1 MCSKSVKQPIRSKIS
16 SDKSD
21 AASTD
26 PRHAAR
32 AAALQFLY
40 QLESQ
45 RGENLEMLE
54 DFLTEYTDNDKTRA
68 LAETWIQGTWRNLER
83 IDPLIRS
90 ASQNWDMSRINPVD
104 LSNLRLGVYQLLEC
118 GDISARVVINEA
130 IELAKQFSTT
140 EASGFVNGVLDS
152 INNTLSTSD

>member
-16 SDKSD
+16 SDKID

-32 AAALQFLY
+32 ETALQFLY

-45 RGENLEMLE
+45 QGENLEMLE

-90 ASQNWDMSRINPVD
+90 ASRNWDMSRINQVD
-104 LSNLRLGVYQLLEC
+104 LSNMRLAVYQLLEC
-118 GDISARVVINEA
+118 RDISGKVVINEA
-130 IELAKQFSTT
+130 VELAKQYSTT
-140 EASGFVNGVLDS
+140 EAPGFVNGLLDAVH
-152 INNTLSTSD
+152 NELSKSK

>member
-26 PRHAAR
+26 SRHAAR
-32 AAALQFLY
+32 ETALQFLY

-54 DFLTEYTDNDKTRA
+54 DFLTEYTDNDKTKS
-68 LAETWIQGTWRNLER
+68 LAETWIQGTWRSLER

-90 ASQNWDMSRINPVD
+90 ASRNWDMSRINQVD
-104 LSNLRLGVYQLLEC
+104 LSNMRLAVYQLLEC
-118 GDISARVVINEA
+118 CDISVKVVINEA
-130 IELAKQFSTT
+130 IELAKQYSTT
-140 EASGFVNGVLDS
+140 ESPGFVNGVLDS
-152 INNTLSTSD
+152 IQKELSKNE